1 MAITSKLILEQSDT
15 THDSPVEP
23 GKILVRTDEGALYVD
38 TDAGERVRVGDL
50 VQADSLAAVIPQ
62 DGKIYKVDGV
72 LYTLQGDK
80 LKPVSDPFPVGTILP
95 YFGVKST
102 FNFTFEDFL
111 NSFDLDIPSGWHLCD
126 GSIFVDCTADPRDG
140 EELYFGHNYNVYS
153 KSNRLNRLFHFNND
167 TLIMCFYYYYY
178 PYLNTEGIYKIRLDF
193 FVKPERVGYLK
204 TGDIADR
211 SEYGF
216 VYRDYVSDEF
226 KNSNGDITL
235 PNKVSS
241 LDMLNHVYE
250 SENSA
255 KVSAI
260 DKTPFLILNGELYR
274 LVSYNSDTVYSW
286 KKDGGS
292 TYRYTMKSETILND
306 TKPVCYTSTS
316 LSTSDGTAERCYMR
330 PFYPL
335 AFAPQTIMRGYLPNL
350 SGLMPLGTD
359 NANLTGAILPA
370 TLPNIRGTMS
380 NPFAVSISS
389 TSDSELYNTRL
400 CASPD
405 GPFRDVRGAARYYS
419 RGSSTKAAYSELE
432 FDASK
437 ANPIYQDGATVRP
450 PSFGVNW
457 IIKV

>member
-15 THDSPVEP
+15 THDSPIEP

-38 TDAGERVRVGDL
+38 TDDGERVRVGDL

-72 LYTLQGDK
+72 LYTLRDGE

-140 EELYFGHNYNVYS
+140 EELYFGHNYNVSS

-260 DKTPFLILNGELYR
+260 DETPFLILNGELYR
-274 LVSYNSDTVYSW
+274 LVSYNSDTIYRW

-316 LSTSDGTAERCYMR
+316 LSTSDGTAECCYMR

-350 SGLMPLGTD
+350 NGLMPLGTD

-370 TLPNIRGTMS
+370 TLPNITGTMNS
-380 NPFAVSISS
+380 PFGGGDSHAVNELLQGTGAIREDTATGTRYSAGSAS
-389 TSDSELYNTRL
+389 TARRRL
-400 CASPD
+400 
-405 GPFRDVRGAARYYS
+405 
-419 RGSSTKAAYSELE
+419 K
-432 FDASK
+432 FDASLS
-437 ANPIYQDGATVRP
+437 NPIYRDGATVRP

>member
-72 LYTLQGDK
+72 LYTLRDGE

-126 GSIFVDCTADPRDG
+126 GSIFVDCTADPREG

-153 KSNRLNRLFHFNND
+153 KSNKLNRLWLFNND
-167 TLIMCFYYYYY
+167 TLLMCFYYYYY
-178 PYLNTEGIYKIRLDF
+178 PYLKSDGNYGIKNNI
-193 FVKPERVGYLK
+193 FVKPERAGYLK
-204 TGDIADR
+204 TGNIADR

-255 KVSAI
+255 KVSEI
-260 DKTPFLILNGELYR
+260 NETPFLILNEKLYR
-274 LVSYNSDTVYSW
+274 LYSYYSDTVYCW
-286 KKDGGS
+286 KNDVSGFC
-292 TYRYTMKSETILND
+292 YTKKSETTLN
-306 TKPVCYTSTS
+306 KSRPVCYTTSS
-316 LSTSDGTAERCYMR
+316 LSTSAGTAKYCYMR

-335 AFAPQTIMRGYLPNL
+335 AFAPEVIMRGYLPNL

-359 NANLTGAILPA
+359 NAKLTGAILPA

-380 NPFAVSISS
+380 NPFAVNISS

-400 CASPD
+400 RASAD

-419 RGSSTKAAYSELE
+419 RGSSTNAAYSELE